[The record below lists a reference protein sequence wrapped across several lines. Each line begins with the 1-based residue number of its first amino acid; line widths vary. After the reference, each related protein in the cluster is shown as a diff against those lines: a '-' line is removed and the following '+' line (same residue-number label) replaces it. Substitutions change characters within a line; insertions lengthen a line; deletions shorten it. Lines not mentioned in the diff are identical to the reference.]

1 MFREEEYLNHEGK
14 VRTSVKCISIL
25 PKADLPTVK
34 VPEKKTLEP
43 QGNANEWGYVPD
55 EAIPF

>member
-1 MFREEEYLNHEGK
+1 MFREEEYLNNGK

-34 VPEKKTLEP
+34 VPEKKTLES
-43 QGNANEWGYVPD
+43 QQQNNGGWGNIPD
-55 EAIPF
+55 EDIPF